1 MLCERVGVACMTSAE
16 ALYSFFSGFSI
27 PAYPVDAVPSEA
39 ALPYLTFTNAPGYFG
54 EQVSLTC
61 QVWMHTTSEAAIAAV
76 VEEIGTAIG
85 YGGKLLPI
93 EGGTIWLKRGMPWC
107 VPVVSQTDTADKLR
121 QLNITAEYLRV

>member
-1 MLCERVGVACMTSAE
+1 MTPAE
-16 ALYSFFSGFSI
+16 ALYQFFSGFGI
-27 PAYPVDAVPSEA
+27 TAYPVDAVPPDT
-39 ALPYLTFTNAPGYFG
+39 ALPYLTYTNAPGYFG

-61 QVWMHTTSEAAIAAV
+61 QVWMHTTSEAVISAV

-85 YGGKLLPI
+85 NGGKLLPI
-93 EGGTIWLKRGMPWC
+93 DGGAIWIKRGTPWC